1 MSTIKNIP
9 AVKDPLIKKLH
20 AANENRGLWFYYLL
34 KNAHEKGY
42 DIEEIARRGI
52 RAVGHSNRENHPD
65 TTDLKTMVDSFMGD
79 SVNRKLFDMEIVS
92 ETEDEVHIE
101 FHYCPMCGQ
110 WIKTSDDQEFI
121 EKICDIAMDV
131 DRGLFDMYDCF
142 EFELGK
148 TICQGHD
155 TCQVCIRKT
164 K

>member
-34 KNAHEKGY
+34 KNAHDKGY

-52 RAVGHSNRENHPD
+52 RAVGHSNRENQ
-65 TTDLKTMVDSFMGD
+65 SA
-79 SVNRKLFDMEIVS
+79 
-92 ETEDEVHIE
+92 EDEVHIE